1 MRFPIGTS
9 GQTLVLTD
17 PVLARLDRHRQAK
30 WWRREAGGQL
40 FARFSSPDVVVE
52 LATGPRWSDR
62 RSRFSYV
69 PDRRAEQAEIDR
81 ENRKGRT
88 YVGDWHTHPEA
99 SPAPSPRDIDSI
111 RETFSESQL
120 GLQGLILIIVGTTPV
135 REDLYVGVCDRVTLT
150 RLSITTEAMERGH
163 SLAGVGRTPSHKAG
177 QRNARA

>member
-9 GQTLVLTD
+9 GQMLVLTES
-17 PVLARLDRHRQAK
+17 VLARFDRYRQAK

-40 FARFSSPDVVVE
+40 FARFALPDVVVE
-52 LATGPRWSDR
+52 LATGPRWNDR

-69 PDRRAEQAEIDR
+69 PDRRAEQVEIDR

-99 SPAPSPRDIDSI
+99 LPAPSPRDIDSI
-111 RETFSESQL
+111 RETFSVSQL

-135 REDLYVGVCDRVTLT
+135 REDLYVGVCDRTTLT
-150 RLSITTEAMERGH
+150 RLSVTAQALERDH
-163 SLAGVGRTPSHKAG
+163 QFAVAGRPPDQRVG
-177 QRNARA
+177 